1 MCSLPTLILFSSF
14 FTSGFQ
20 PSNGTPPFSPT
31 LRFASHWAELMRPF
45 RAFTVVSIQ
54 FNTSTPQQLNNSTP
68 AGHNKPLKLVQL
80 VVKADG

>member
-45 RAFTVVSIQ
+45 RAVFQLLIVSC
-54 FNTSTPQQLNNSTP
+54 QLLCRVHGS
-68 AGHNKPLKLVQL
+68 AGTTHDN
-80 VVKADG
+80 